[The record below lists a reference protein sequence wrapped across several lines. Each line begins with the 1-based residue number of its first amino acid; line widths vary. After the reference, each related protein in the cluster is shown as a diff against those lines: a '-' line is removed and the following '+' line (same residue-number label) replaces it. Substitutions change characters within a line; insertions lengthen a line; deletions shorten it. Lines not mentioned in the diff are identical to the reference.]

1 MEGVTLVEVTGEMEE
16 ISVEDLVVAREAMAE
31 EEILVETKEDLAR
44 VEAAAAAAMARLAR
58 GTRGVQGVHTWDQ
71 RPI

>member
-1 MEGVTLVEVTGEMEE
+1 MEGGVILVEVTGEMEE

-44 VEAAAAAAMARLAR
+44 VEAAAAAMARLAR
-58 GTRGVQGVHTWDQ
+58 GTKGVQGVHTWDQ

>member
-44 VEAAAAAAMARLAR
+44 VEAAAAAMARLAR
-58 GTRGVQGVHTWDQ
+58 GTRGVQVHTWDP

>member
-1 MEGVTLVEVTGEMEE
+1 MEGETLVEVTGEMEE

-44 VEAAAAAAMARLAR
+44 VEAAAATARLAR
-58 GTRGVQGVHTWDQ
+58 GTRGVQVHTWDP
-71 RPI
+71 RPT